1 MACLANNTLPYPTT
15 QNFIDTIFSE
25 RLHIYQ
31 ITFDFMT
38 LHEKELNGNLIRNI
52 TTQILFFM
60 YFSYFFVHVLDS
72 LLAWKLNSRIIGFK
86 VFLEDLKGVAGMD
99 Q

>member
-52 TTQILFFM
+52 TT
-60 YFSYFFVHVLDS
+60 
-72 LLAWKLNSRIIGFK
+72 
-86 VFLEDLKGVAGMD
+86 
-99 Q
+99 